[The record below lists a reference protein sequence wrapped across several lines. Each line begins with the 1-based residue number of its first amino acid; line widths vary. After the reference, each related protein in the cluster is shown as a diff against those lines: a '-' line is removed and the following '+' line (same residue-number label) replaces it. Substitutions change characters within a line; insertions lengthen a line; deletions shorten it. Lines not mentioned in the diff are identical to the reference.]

1 MSLLSAGSISL
12 DSTFNI
18 KKHYCQCFEIELM
31 IIDFINAA
39 LLNVVGNEIPG
50 GWHMLGIMPQINCK
64 AL

>member
-12 DSTFNI
+12 DSTFNV
-18 KKHYCQCFEIELM
+18 KKYYCQCFEIVL

-39 LLNVVGNEIPG
+39 LLKVVGNEIKG
-50 GWHMLGIMPQINCK
+50 RWNKLDIIPQINCM